1 MSRLPTPKFVRLL
14 LAYTQHSLPSLFTH
28 TLSLDETKFLGSEE
42 DCEFVDSTFQT
53 RAKYCV
59 TGCSQTGTMTDNV
72 ETIPGGVYST
82 LAYNSPFGR
91 NLDDLRIDIRSIEV
105 DGDVVLFDDLFLNHN
120 VNVSCTC
127 DGEVTVFDDCASPN
141 IVCSA
146 KYLLEP
152 TLRVQWA
159 ASLDTKLQ
167 TATSTL
173 TLFVNNSGSSPSNIT
188 VAVGFDKAF
197 KASADGKPLSYS
209 TKTKTAS
216 VFMHGENDEEQEIK
230 DSKLVVEPEV
240 PQGNNLPPSGVT
252 VRPAQKVVF
261 VSVPTEMDSYSVGI
275 VSTLSVVS
283 SAVIV
288 DATYSFALFLILQ
301 LSVSPW

>member
-1 MSRLPTPKFVRLL
+1 M
-14 LAYTQHSLPSLFTH
+14 FTH

-42 DCEFVDSTFQT
+42 GCEFVDSTFQT
-53 RAKYCV
+53 RALYC
-59 TGCSQTGTMTDNV
+59 TSGCSQTGATSDNA

-91 NLDDLRIDIRSIEV
+91 KLDDLRIDIRSIEI

-127 DGEVTVFDDCASPN
+127 DGEVTVFDDCTSPN
-141 IVCSA
+141 VVCSA
-146 KYLLEP
+146 TYLLEP

-159 ASLDTKLQ
+159 ASFDTKFQ

-173 TLFVNNSGSSPSNIT
+173 TLFVNNSASSPSNIT
-188 VAVGFDKAF
+188 VAVGFDKTF
-197 KASADGKPLSYS
+197 KASTDGEPLSYT

-240 PQGNNLPPSGVT
+240 PQLPPSGVT
-252 VRPAQKVVF
+252 VRPAQTVVF

-283 SAVIV
+283 SAVTY
-288 DATYSFALFLILQ
+288 DATYSLALFLILQ
-301 LSVSPW
+301 VLVSPW